1 MSSRANAAEKLARLP
16 APVRWVIAARFK
28 TIGLSVTPV
37 LCGAWVAAQA
47 VPVNPWLAVLA
58 ALSAVGIQVGTNLWN
73 DAADAERGTDT
84 AERLGPP
91 RMTALGLLDG
101 STVKRG
107 AALAFVA
114 AVASGLPLVLAGG
127 LPIIVVG
134 LLALLLGYSY
144 SMGPVPLSHT
154 PLGEVIV
161 IAFFGVIAVMGTAHV
176 LGAVPTWQGF
186 LAGVMMGL
194 PSGAVLLLNNHRDRQ
209 TDAAAERRTLAILLG
224 TSGARFLYAVLVSG
238 AVAMLPVVVRMPPL
252 AAGLGAMAMLA
263 AVLLALGVWRT
274 PVSAGI
280 NRFLP
285 LTVLL
290 QFALF
295 LALALSGAAVR

>member
-1 MSSRANAAEKLARLP
+1 MSSQTDVIEKLARLP

-28 TIGLSVTPV
+28 TVGLSVTPV
-37 LCGAWVAAQA
+37 LCGTWVAAQA
-47 VPVNPWLAVLA
+47 VPVDPWLAVLA

-107 AALAFVA
+107 AALAFAA
-114 AVASGLPLVLAGG
+114 AVASGLPLVVAGG
-127 LPIIVVG
+127 WPIVVIG

-176 LGAVPTWQGF
+176 LGAFPSWQGV

-209 TDAAAERRTLAILLG
+209 TDAAAGRRTLAILVG
-224 TSGARFLYAVLVSG
+224 TSGARFLYAVLVAG
-238 AVAMLPVVVRMPPL
+238 AVAMLPVIVHMSPL
-252 AAGLGAMAMLA
+252 AAGLGAMAMVA

-295 LALALSGAAVR
+295 LALALSGATAR

>member
-1 MSSRANAAEKLARLP
+1 MSSQTDVIEKLARLP
-16 APVRWVIAARFK
+16 APLRWVIAARFK
-28 TIGLSVTPV
+28 TVGLSVTPV
-37 LCGAWVAAQA
+37 MCGTWVAAQS
-47 VPVNPWLAVLA
+47 VPVDPWLAVLA

-107 AALAFVA
+107 AALAFAA
-114 AVASGLPLVLAGG
+114 AVASGLPLVVAGG
-127 LPIIVVG
+127 WPIVVIG

-176 LGAVPTWQGF
+176 LGAFPSWQGV

-209 TDAAAERRTLAILLG
+209 TDAAAGRRTLAILVG
-224 TSGARFLYAVLVSG
+224 TSGARFLYAALVAA
-238 AVAMLPVVVRMPPL
+238 AVAMLPVIVRLSPL
-252 AAGLGAMAMLA
+252 AATLGAVAMLA
-263 AVLLALGVWRT
+263 AVFLAVGVWRT

-295 LALALSGAAVR
+295 LALALSGATAR